1 MSWLHKFFDLFL
13 GESEGDNERETKPK
27 PAQIPQQQEV
37 HQHHP
42 EGQLKRLEDPKIY
55 YEYPKGKFRF
65 PVVPDGYQNQ
75 DLRRRRAPSEEPKS
89 APRPSAAPHRERPKK
104 EKEQH
109 TYQSSEPAKK
119 PFKPTNIPSPIYG
132 FNQKPS
138 VKKDVPKQPSETLKA
153 PGKFEKEKV
162 TLLSEEIERERGYP
176 TPDRPEQHVKEEP
189 FFPDTQFKKQPSRDL
204 NETAAG
210 REEALAQR
218 PAEEPSDTGI
228 QQPEKETS
236 FFSVDQNEEQAAT
249 ETMTD
254 TVAEAQKDR
263 SGSEINHEDTMPA
276 VAEREQ
282 QPEQA
287 EELVLHA
294 EHDEEQT
301 TPEILT
307 DMVAEEQADRS
318 GSEISHEDTMLA
330 AAEIQKEQRKEPLEK
345 EEEFVLHAE
354 HDEEQ
359 TAPESLRAAV
369 SEAEKS
375 EDPLD
380 STVNN
385 YHEIAAAAAETPSV
399 QEEQMEIQ
407 QEESSLF
414 TDHEHSA
421 PESLMQA
428 ENEAK
433 ESDEPSD
440 SIINNQ
446 ADIPGEAEDTK
457 IDVEP
462 DGHSELVQDDR
473 LEQDSRPFSAA
484 HENRQDIHVSETH
497 AAIEE
502 PQKRPVMQEKRTEQ
516 SASPQKGPS
525 VPFNV
530 MMLKRDTHKQ
540 QKAEERR
547 GSYVFPNVALLDV
560 PPAQVQDDTGWI
572 EEQRQLLDLTLKNFN
587 VRANVVHVTQGPS
600 VTRFEVHPEPG
611 VKVNKVTNLSDDIK
625 LSLSARDIRIEAPI
639 PGKNTIGIE
648 VPNRA
653 SKVVDLRQMIR
664 SSAFR
669 TSKSPLTAALGLDI
683 SGNPVV
689 IDLKK
694 MPHGLIAG
702 ATGSGKSVCINT
714 ILVSLLYKAD
724 PSEVKVL
731 LIDPKM
737 VELAPYNKIPHLV
750 SPVITDAK
758 AATAALKWVVE
769 EMERRYEL
777 FAHSGVRD
785 IDRFNQLT
793 ADHQT
798 GEKLP
803 YLVVVIDE
811 LADLMMVAPNDVE
824 ESIARIA
831 QKARACGIHL
841 LVATQRPSVDVI
853 TGLIK
858 ANIPTRIAFSVSSQ
872 VDSRTIID
880 IAGAEKLL
888 GRGDMLFLENGSGK
902 PVRLQGNFVSDR
914 EIDRVVS
921 HVRNQMPPTYLFEQE
936 ELVRQGSALKEED
949 ELFYEACEFVVE
961 QNSASTSS
969 LQRRFRIGY
978 NRAARLIDMMEAEGM
993 ISEAKGSKPREVLI
1007 TASDLINE

>member
-13 GESEGDNERETKPK
+13 GESEENAEREKKT
-27 PAQIPQQQEV
+27 AQIPQQQEV
-37 HQHHP
+37 HHP

-65 PVVPDGYQNQ
+65 PIVPDGYKNQ
-75 DLRRRRAPSEEPKS
+75 DLRRRRAPSDEPKS
-89 APRPSAAPHRERPKK
+89 APRPSAASYRERPKD
-104 EKEQH
+104 ETEQH
-109 TYQSSEPAKK
+109 TYQTSEPAKK
-119 PFKPTNIPSPIYG
+119 PFKPTNIPSPVYG

-153 PGKFEKEKV
+153 PDKSVKEKV
-162 TLLSEEIERERGYP
+162 TLLSEEIERERSYP
-176 TPDRPEQHVKEEP
+176 APDRPVQHVKERP
-189 FFPDTQFKKQPSRDL
+189 FPDSQFEEQPSGVL
-204 NETAAG
+204 NRTTAG

-218 PAEEPSDTGI
+218 PAEGRSDKRVPSAADI
-228 QQPEKETS
+228 QQPEKDAP
-236 FFSVDQNEEQAAT
+236 FFPAGQHEEQTAPKIL
-249 ETMTD
+249 TD
-254 TVAEAQKDR
+254 TVAEPQEGLT
-263 SGSEINHEDTMPA
+263 GSEVSREDIKSAT
-276 VAEREQ
+276 AEIQEEQREQ
-282 QPEQA
+282 QPEELEEPVFRA
-287 EELVLHA
+287 EQ
-294 EHDEEQT
+294 DEEQT
-301 TPEILT
+301 VPKSMTE
-307 DMVAEEQADRS
+307 
-318 GSEISHEDTMLA
+318 
-330 AAEIQKEQRKEPLEK
+330 
-345 EEEFVLHAE
+345 
-354 HDEEQ
+354 
-359 TAPESLRAAV
+359 AV
-369 SEAEKS
+369 SKAEVS
-375 EDPLD
+375 EEPSD
-380 STVNN
+380 SSVNN
-385 YHEIAAAAAETPSV
+385 QHEIAAEAAETPSV

-407 QEESSLF
+407 QDEPSLF

-421 PESLMQA
+421 SEALTQA
-428 ENEAK
+428 ETDAK
-433 ESDEPSD
+433 ELEAPSD

-446 ADIPGEAEDTK
+446 YDILGEAEDTK
-457 IDVEP
+457 IDVQP
-462 DGHSELVQDDR
+462 DSQTESVQNDS
-473 LEQDSRPFSAA
+473 LEQGSRPFAA
-484 HENRQDIHVSETH
+484 AYQNRQEIHANETH

-502 PQKRPVMQEKRTEQ
+502 PQKRPVMQEKRTER
-516 SASPQKGPS
+516 SASPQKGTS

-560 PPAQVQDDTGWI
+560 PPAQVQDDTAWI

-611 VKVNKVTNLSDDIK
+611 VKVNKITNLSDDIK

-648 VPNRA
+648 VPNRS

-664 SSAFR
+664 SAAFR

-793 ADHQT
+793 ADHHT

-888 GRGDMLFLENGSGK
+888 GKGDMLFLENGSGK

-921 HVRNQMPPTYLFEQE
+921 HVRKQMPPTYLFEQE

-949 ELFYEACEFVVE
+949 ELFNEACEFVVE

>member
-13 GESEGDNERETKPK
+13 GESEEDNEREKK
-27 PAQIPQQQEV
+27 PAQIPQQQEI

-75 DLRRRRAPSEEPKS
+75 DLRRRRAPADEPKS
-89 APRPSAAPHRERPKK
+89 APRPSAAPYREHPKDK
-104 EKEQH
+104 KEQH
-109 TYQSSEPAKK
+109 TYQTSEPAKK
-119 PFKPTNIPSPIYG
+119 PFKPTNIPSPIHG

-138 VKKDVPKQPSETLKA
+138 VKKDVPKQRSETVKA
-153 PGKFEKEKV
+153 PDKSEKEKV
-162 TLLSEEIERERGYP
+162 TLLSEEIERERSYSA
-176 TPDRPEQHVKEEP
+176 PDRPPQHVKEAP
-189 FFPDTQFKKQPSRDL
+189 FLPDTPFEEQPSRGL
-204 NETAAG
+204 NGMAAG
-210 REEALAQR
+210 REEALGQR
-218 PAEEPSDTGI
+218 PAEEPAADI
-228 QQPEKETS
+228 QHPEKEAS
-236 FFSVDQNEEQAAT
+236 FFPAGQNEEQTAP
-249 ETMTD
+249 ERLTD
-254 TVAEAQKDR
+254 TVAEAQEDR
-263 SGSEINHEDTMPA
+263 TGSKQSHEDTMPA
-276 VAEREQ
+276 
-282 QPEQA
+282 
-287 EELVLHA
+287 
-294 EHDEEQT
+294 
-301 TPEILT
+301 
-307 DMVAEEQADRS
+307 
-318 GSEISHEDTMLA
+318 
-330 AAEIQKEQRKEPLEK
+330 AAEIQEEQREQLPE
-345 EEEFVLHAE
+345 EAEEFVCRAE
-354 HDEEQ
+354 QVEEQ
-359 TAPESLRAAV
+359 AAQTSPTEAVYEGGES
-369 SEAEKS
+369 AERS
-375 EDPLD
+375 D
-380 STVNN
+380 SKVDNH
-385 YHEIAAAAAETPSV
+385 HEIAAAAESLSV
-399 QEEQMEIQ
+399 QEERIDTLKENNA
-407 QEESSLF
+407 SF
-414 TDHEHSA
+414 TGHEHSV
-421 PESLMQA
+421 SLTQA
-428 ENEAK
+428 VTEEEA
-433 ESDEPSD
+433 EEPSD

-446 ADIPGEAEDTK
+446 ADILGEAEDTK
-457 IDVEP
+457 IDVYP
-462 DGHSELVQDDR
+462 DGHAEPEQNDH
-473 LEQDSRPFSAA
+473 LEFSAV
-484 HENRQDIHVSETH
+484 HENRQDIHANAAH

-502 PQKRPVMQEKRTEQ
+502 PQKSSVMQEKRTEQ
-516 SASPQKGPS
+516 STSPQKGPS

-547 GSYVFPNVALLDV
+547 SSYVFPNVALLDV
-560 PPAQVQDDTGWI
+560 PPAQVQDDTAWI

-611 VKVNKVTNLSDDIK
+611 VKVNKITNLSDDIK
-625 LSLSARDIRIEAPI
+625 LSLSAKDIRIEAPI

-653 SKVVDLRQMIR
+653 SKMVDLRQMIR

-793 ADHQT
+793 ADHQM
-798 GEKLP
+798 GERLP

-888 GRGDMLFLENGSGK
+888 GKGDMLFLENGSGK

>member
-1 MSWLHKFFDLFL
+1 MSWLNKFFDLFL
-13 GESEGDNERETKPK
+13 GENEEENDERETKP
-27 PAQIPQQQEV
+27 AQVQNQQER
-37 HQHHP
+37 HHP

-65 PVVPDGYQNQ
+65 PVVPDGQWRTEQ
-75 DLRRRRAPSEEPKS
+75 RRRETYERSNAS
-89 APRPSAAPHRERPKK
+89 SAAQSRPVQ
-104 EKEQH
+104 EKEQIDRTKH
-109 TYQSSEPAKK
+109 TYEKSETAKK
-119 PFKPTNIPSPIYG
+119 PFKPTSIPSPVYG
-132 FNQKPS
+132 FNGKHRI
-138 VKKDVPKQPSETLKA
+138 KTDVPKPPAKKTDKQAPPKA
-153 PGKFEKEKV
+153 VKEKV
-162 TLLSEEIERERGYP
+162 TLLSEEAEKQRENP
-176 TPDRPEQHVKEEP
+176 FLEKQPVQKKEESQ
-189 FFPDTQFKKQPSRDL
+189 T
-204 NETAAG
+204 
-210 REEALAQR
+210 
-218 PAEEPSDTGI
+218 
-228 QQPEKETS
+228 PEKQAPKASEETVS
-236 FFSVDQNEEQAAT
+236 THAEPMKNLFQQNDGTETKAQVKTSIQNEESILHAQNEAPLASQADQAD
-249 ETMTD
+249 ERKQEEFGPNIENDKLNLHVQEEPGEMI
-254 TVAEAQKDR
+254 ASQANEPRQKKAGPTLD
-263 SGSEINHEDTMPA
+263 PKA
-276 VAEREQ
+276 REESPLSVPQ
-282 QPEQA
+282 AEQA
-287 EELVLHA
+287 EAHLN
-294 EHDEEQT
+294 EE
-301 TPEILT
+301 
-307 DMVAEEQADRS
+307 S
-318 GSEISHEDTMLA
+318 GPDA
-330 AAEIQKEQRKEPLEK
+330 EK
-345 EEEFVLHAE
+345 EEL
-354 HDEEQ
+354 
-359 TAPESLRAAV
+359 
-369 SEAEKS
+369 
-375 EDPLD
+375 
-380 STVNN
+380 
-385 YHEIAAAAAETPSV
+385 TPQV
-399 QEEQMEIQ
+399 QEEASVPSSQEDKIEHQ
-407 QEESSLF
+407 PDFTDQHTEEELVSRQTEDLSEFRTQDEQENAEPITEQERKEES
-414 TDHEHSA
+414 
-421 PESLMQA
+421 A
-428 ENEAK
+428 ENK
-433 ESDEPSD
+433 SEPAM
-440 SIINNQ
+440 Q
-446 ADIPGEAEDTK
+446 TA
-457 IDVEP
+457 
-462 DGHSELVQDDR
+462 Q
-473 LEQDSRPFSAA
+473 
-484 HENRQDIHVSETH
+484 
-497 AAIEE
+497 
-502 PQKRPVMQEKRTEQ
+502 MQEKDNHTTEVHGRNEAADSRKEKGQ
-516 SASPQKGPS
+516 AKQTEHSQKGSS

-530 MMLKRDTHKQ
+530 LMLKSDTHKQ
-540 QKAEERR
+540 QKTA
-547 GSYVFPNVALLDV
+547 GSRAGYVFPNVSLLDV
-560 PPAQVQDDTGWI
+560 PPAQRQDDHTWI
-572 EEQRQLLDLTLKNFN
+572 EDQRKLLDLTLKNFN

-611 VKVNKVTNLSDDIK
+611 VKVNKITNLSDDIK
-625 LSLSARDIRIEAPI
+625 LSLSAKDIRIEAPI

-648 VPNRA
+648 VPNRT

-664 SSAFR
+664 SAAFR
-669 TSKSPLTAALGLDI
+669 TNASPLTAALGLDI

-724 PSEVKVL
+724 PSDVKVL

-793 ADHQT
+793 SEHQT

-880 IAGAEKLL
+880 MAGAEKLL
-888 GRGDMLFLENGSGK
+888 GKGDMLFLENGSGK

-914 EIDRVVS
+914 EIDRVVA
-921 HVRNQMPPTYLFEQE
+921 HVRDQLPPSYLFEQE
-936 ELVRQGSALKEED
+936 ELIRQGTALKEED
-949 ELFYEACEFVVE
+949 ELFFEACEFVVE

-1007 TASDLINE
+1007 TAAELTNE